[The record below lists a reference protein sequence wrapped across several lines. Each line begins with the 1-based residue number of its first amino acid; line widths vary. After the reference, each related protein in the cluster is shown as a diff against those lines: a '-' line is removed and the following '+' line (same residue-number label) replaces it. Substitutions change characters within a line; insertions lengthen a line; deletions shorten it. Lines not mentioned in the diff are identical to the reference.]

1 MNLKPNHGS
10 TESPDPTINENS
22 QKVEPVTETKSSGFK
37 SFVSIGGQSYQTAL
51 SSMIKNHPQKDF
63 DQLDELKKSDM
74 SDIIEKSER
83 VDDSM
88 QQ

>member
-37 SFVSIGGQSYQTAL
+37 SFVSMGG
-51 SSMIKNHPQKDF
+51 
-63 DQLDELKKSDM
+63 
-74 SDIIEKSER
+74 
-83 VDDSM
+83 
-88 QQ
+88 